1 VKRTTEGFS
10 EARLLLLDLLLR
22 ERVAI
27 VDAGTDWI
35 IRTSPDLRGKRPRAE
50 TWMLVEREFDAYRDR
65 LVNDSS
71 DSQNDFI
78 EFTTSF
84 RATSEFKISTLLL
97 GFLCFKRGVEEVIAV
112 SDLGPKHCL
121 EIIRILDELYFE
133 AAIEMVDVYAD
144 KLLTTL
150 KQTQHRLMQREKL
163 AALGGLVAGVAH
175 EINTPMGVAVTAASL
190 LRDRVRG
197 IERDLESGQLRKRAL
212 ESFIGDANEAAE
224 LTLGNL
230 RRAADLVTSFKNI
243 AVDQSH
249 AMHRRVVLGPY
260 LREVIASLRPLYKRT
275 PHRLDLVIDDSLVAK
290 LDAGALSQILTN
302 LVQNALLHAF
312 RDEHPG
318 LMTICLQRFGDAEIE
333 LSFSDNGVGL
343 SESARKRLFEPFF
356 TTRRGSGG
364 SGLGLHIVH
373 NLVTEVL
380 GGAISVS
387 SEPSSGTTF
396 RIRFPVQP
404 SDEPVPSHSP

>member
-1 VKRTTEGFS
+1 MKRDTDIS
-10 EARLLLLDLLLR
+10 SKAHLLLIDLLRR
-22 ERVAI
+22 ERAAI

-35 IRTSPDLRGKRPRAE
+35 IRTSPDLRGRRPRAE

-65 LVNDSS
+65 LIDGNS
-71 DSQNDFI
+71 DLQDDFI

-97 GFLCFKRGVEEVIAV
+97 GFLCFKRGVEEVIV
-112 SDLGPKHCL
+112 TSDLEPKHCL
-121 EIIRILDELYFE
+121 GIIRILDELYFE
-133 AAIEMVDVYAD
+133 AAIDMVDVYAD
-144 KLLTTL
+144 KLQTALE
-150 KQTQHRLMQREKL
+150 QTQQRLMQREKM

-212 ESFIGDANEAAE
+212 ESFIDDANEAAE

-230 RRAADLVTSFKNI
+230 RRAAELVTSFKNI
-243 AVDQSH
+243 AVDQSN
-249 AMHRRVVLGPY
+249 ATHRRVLLGPY

-275 PHRLDLVIDDSLVAK
+275 QHRLDLVIDDSVEAK

-302 LVQNALLHAF
+302 LIQNALLHAF
-312 RDEHPG
+312 TDEQPG
-318 LMTICLQRFGDAEIE
+318 LMTICLQRCGDTEIE

-343 SESARKRLFEPFF
+343 SESAKERLFEPFF

-380 GGAISVS
+380 CGVISVS
-387 SEPSSGTTF
+387 SEPGSGTTF
-396 RIRFPVQP
+396 RILFPVQL
-404 SDEPVPSHSP
+404 SDGPVPSP